1 MPQCGR
7 ALDIPTQPAK
17 PAKTAKPAS
26 RWPAKARGGP
36 GKARVAMTI
45 HVSVETFEILGD
57 AALAREID
65 IVAKAT
71 HGQKVKRRDRNQN
84 IAAVIEELIKRHLT
98 ELKIEGEV
106 IRGSRLR
113 RRTAARK
120 RRQKAKKGPERPQ
133 APA

>member
-1 MPQCGR
+1 MPQWGR
-7 ALDIPTQPAK
+7 AFDVPAK

-26 RWPAKARGGP
+26 RRPAKARGGP

-45 HVSVETFEILGD
+45 HVSGETFEILGD

-65 IVAKAT
+65 NIVKAT
-71 HGQKVKRRDRNQN
+71 HGQKIKRQDRIQN
-84 IAAVIEELIKRHLT
+84 IVSVVEELIKRHLT
-98 ELKIEGEV
+98 ELEIEGEV

-133 APA
+133 